1 MSHIPAETSDR
12 RSRHASS
19 RDSEIIARRLSTGT
33 AVNRRHASVQKMAT
47 HAQKDK
53 EKENLGNPVLG
64 QEPRRDPDDAR
75 RAGLSGLAGGDID
88 AGRRMSTYV
97 GRCITRSLAR
107 SIVVTRVTRTQLC
120 ARETGKSRGP
130 RETASRWFEPTS
142 QHRRGRR
149 RRDERAARHVRP
161 ARVTGAI
168 PIPRAP
174 RRGCRRRASDD
185 ARRRLPV
192 HHHRKP
198 AHEAALRAF
207 AGSRAGGATLPAEA
221 PGLAATTPRTPTKLA
236 KSPARR
242 RVLSDLYGRLT
253 VATEREPSGEDV
265 ASTEQGTD
273 ATGETGVSAG
283 RRGGLRAAEG
293 GVSPSEEV
301 RRTAE
306 GDPAPH
312 ARLGGQARRGLRRA
326 PLHTL
331 QPLVGQEVA
340 RASLNGQ
347 SV

>member
-1 MSHIPAETSDR
+1 MGRPRTPRGSTDAHVLASRPRKFPAAASLRDDTVSHIPAETSDR

-33 AVNRRHASVQKMAT
+33 AVNRRHASVQKSAT

-198 AHEAALRAF
+198 AHEAASQSLRRF
-207 AGSRAGGATLPAEA
+207 LGAGGATLPAEA
-221 PGLAATTPRTPTKLA
+221 RQGWQ
-236 KSPARR
+236 RR
-242 RVLSDLYGRLT
+242 RRD
-253 VATEREPSGEDV
+253 ADEAHEEPRAQEGALRS
-265 ASTEQGTD
+265 
-273 ATGETGVSAG
+273 
-283 RRGGLRAAEG
+283 LRA
-293 GVSPSEEV
+293 SH
-301 RRTAE
+301 R
-306 GDPAPH
+306 GD
-312 ARLGGQARRGLRRA
+312 G
-326 PLHTL
+326 
-331 QPLVGQEVA
+331 A
-340 RASLNGQ
+340 RAQ
-347 SV
+347 R